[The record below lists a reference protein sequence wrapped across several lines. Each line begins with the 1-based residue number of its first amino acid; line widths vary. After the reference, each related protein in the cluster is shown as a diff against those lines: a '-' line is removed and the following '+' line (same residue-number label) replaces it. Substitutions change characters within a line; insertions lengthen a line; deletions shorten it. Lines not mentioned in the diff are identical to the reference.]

1 MRIKLLLVDDHALM
15 LDSIAAV
22 LSTEEDFG
30 VVGTAES
37 GAQALPLVRQ
47 LAPDLVLL
55 DVYMPAMDGFTCLAM
70 IRARFPTVKVVM
82 LSGESD
88 RRTIERAFGAGA
100 SGYIVKS
107 INPRDIA
114 SALRQVVDGTFYVA
128 GAGLAAKPR
137 SENDLTDQELA
148 VLNGVARGLSNRR
161 IGESLWITEKTVK
174 FHLTKIYRKLGVDNR
189 TEAARVAFRENL
201 VQNPLLDSPCEA
213 G

>member
-1 MRIKLLLVDDHALM
+1 MRTKLLIVDDHALM

-22 LSTEEDFG
+22 LSKEDDLS
-30 VVGTAES
+30 VVGTAAS
-37 GAQALPLVRQ
+37 GAQALPLVRR

-70 IRARFPTVKVVM
+70 IRSRFPAVKVVM
-82 LSGESD
+82 LSGEAD
-88 RRTIERAFGAGA
+88 RGTVERSFKAGA

-114 SALRQVVDGTFYVA
+114 SALRQIVDGTFYVA
-128 GAGLAAKPR
+128 APSLSPR
-137 SENDLTDQELA
+137 PRNEADLTDQELA
-148 VLNGVARGLSNRR
+148 VLKGVAHGLSNRR

-189 TEAARVAFRENL
+189 TEAARIAFREGL
-201 VQNPLLDSPCEA
+201 VLNPLLDPPGET